1 MIWVFWIFA
10 GALFCLIAAIAY
22 GFLAPLKVHVRAHLP
37 LTVHPDPVLIH
48 ENAPF
53 VGLALSGGGAR
64 AAAFA
69 AAGMQALHDRGLLDA
84 VTHVSSVSG
93 GGFAASYLATHPLAP
108 GPPSND
114 YFAKMQKVMGH
125 DYFWDTQMQQLR
137 KPKRLFSPSR
147 RLQSLQ
153 EALERPDF
161 LQNAK
166 IGDLPRDRTFYF
178 NTVSYDTGQRFVFSN
193 AALPPYDATTANDLP
208 VALRSRS
215 FSDGAGDRVTPS
227 DLPLSLAVATSAAF
241 PPYLGP
247 MTIQMDNVANGPK
260 TNAPTQYWHLGDGGV
275 LENQGVETLREA
287 IYATPNTTSATIYCF
302 DAGQE
307 LDSDLS
313 HNTLDISIWSRDVTR
328 LVDVLSTYAA
338 TQRKTHYAAIDAR
351 MGKQID
357 LIAFNYMDVVRL
369 ARSDNPP
376 DPKWLDWSAWK
387 FDSAKDRLESRTP
400 ADHLAKIPTALKI
413 TPCNQELISEA
424 AKFLV
429 NQKFP
434 LTTPT

>member
-1 MIWVFWIFA
+1 MAWFFWMLA
-10 GALFCLIAAIAY
+10 GILIILVAAIAY
-22 GFLAPLKVHVRAHLP
+22 GFLAPLKVHVTAQIP
-37 LTVHPDPVLIH
+37 LAVPDPVTTPTD
-48 ENAPF
+48 APF

-69 AAGMQALHDRGLLDA
+69 AAGMQALHDRGLLEQ

-93 GGFAASYLATHPLAP
+93 GGFAASYFALHPVPDATKSH
-108 GPPSND
+108 N
-114 YFAKMQKVMGH
+114 YFAKMQSVMAH

-137 KPKRLFSPSR
+137 KPSRLFSPSR

-153 EALERPDF
+153 DALERSDF
-161 LQNAK
+161 LQNATFSN
-166 IGDLPRDRTFYF
+166 LPKDRKFYF

-193 AALPPYDATTANDLP
+193 ATLPPYAKAGANDLP
-208 VALRSRS
+208 IALRSLS
-215 FSDGAGDRVTPS
+215 FLDEEGCRATPP
-227 DLPLSLAVATSAAF
+227 DMALSLAVATSAAF

-247 MTIQMDNVANGPK
+247 MTIKVETA
-260 TNAPTQYWHLGDGGV
+260 TAAAPQYWHLGDGGV

-287 IYATPNTTSATIYCF
+287 IYAAPDDGPATIYSF

-338 TQRKTHYAAIDAR
+338 TQRKTHYDAIDAR
-351 MGKQID
+351 TGRQID
-357 LIAFNYMDVVRL
+357 LITFNYMDVVRQ

-376 DPKWLDWSAWK
+376 DPKWLDWRAWK
-387 FDSAKDRLESRTP
+387 HDTAKDRLESRTP

-413 TPCNQELISEA
+413 TRCNQELISEA

-434 LTTPT
+434 LSTPS